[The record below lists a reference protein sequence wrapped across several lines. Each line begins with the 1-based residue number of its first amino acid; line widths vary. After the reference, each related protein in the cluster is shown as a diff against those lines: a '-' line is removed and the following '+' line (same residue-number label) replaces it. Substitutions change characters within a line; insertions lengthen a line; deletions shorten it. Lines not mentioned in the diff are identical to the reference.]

1 MSEETVIRKELFNNL
16 TKETVQL
23 LTEDEV
29 KYLYFNQYDE
39 ELNLPM
45 VDRFKDEGDWVYHIY
60 CGGGLVLCRL
70 FKDPNDS
77 FNDYLLE
84 MFEEEEA
91 Y

>member
-16 TKETVQL
+16 TKESVLL
-23 LTEDEV
+23 LTEEEV

-70 FKDPNDS
+70 FKDSDDP
-77 FNDYLLE
+77 FHELYAE
-84 MFEEEEA
+84 MMEEEA

>member
-16 TKETVQL
+16 TKESVLL
-23 LTEDEV
+23 LTEEEV

-45 VDRFKDEGDWVYHIY
+45 VDRFKDEGHWVYHIY
-60 CGGGLVLCRL
+60 CSGGIVLCRV
-70 FKDPNDS
+70 FKDPDDS
-77 FNDYLLE
+77 FHELFAE
-84 MFEEEEA
+84 MMEEEA

>member
-16 TKETVQL
+16 TKESVLL
-23 LTEDEV
+23 LTEEEV

-45 VDRFKDEGDWVYHIY
+45 VDRFKDEGNWVYHIY

>member
-1 MSEETVIRKELFNNL
+1 MSEETVIRTELFNNL

>member
-16 TKETVQL
+16 TKESVLL
-23 LTEDEV
+23 LTEEEV

-70 FKDPNDS
+70 FKDPDDP
-77 FNDYLLE
+77 FHELYAE
-84 MFEEEEA
+84 MMEEEA

>member
-16 TKETVQL
+16 TKESVLL

-45 VDRFKDEGDWVYHIY
+45 VDRLKEEGNWVYNIY
-60 CGGGLVLCRL
+60 CRGKILCRV
-70 FKDPNDS
+70 FKDPDDP
-77 FNDYLLE
+77 FHELYAE
-84 MFEEEEA
+84 MMEEEA

>member
-16 TKETVQL
+16 TKESVLL

>member
-1 MSEETVIRKELFNNL
+1 MSEETVIRTELFNNL

-60 CGGGLVLCRL
+60 CGGGLVLCRV

>member
-16 TKETVQL
+16 TKESVLL

-60 CGGGLVLCRL
+60 CGGALCRL
-70 FKDPNDS
+70 QP
-77 FNDYLLE
+77 
-84 MFEEEEA
+84 
-91 Y
+91 